1 MLELILAGKL
11 IEVAVSIADLVTM
24 GRIARHPVRI
34 LIFTLSVE
42 YVLSWIFVNCDA
54 IDSLTDTHQ
63 LLDQL
68 FPSDLLAVDEFLEQ
82 YVKLSNVV

>member
-1 MLELILAGKL
+1 MVLTRKL
-11 IEVAVSIADLVTM
+11 VEVAVGVADLVSV
-24 GRIARHPVRI
+24 GSVAWHPVRI

>member
-1 MLELILAGKL
+1 MVLTRKL
-11 IEVAVSIADLVTM
+11 VEVAVGVADLVSV
-24 GRIARHPVRI
+24 GSVAWHPVRI

-68 FPSDLLAVDEFLEQ
+68 LPSDLLAVDEFLEQ